1 MPCLLKRSLLHVP
14 RRTVTPE
21 NVQETVKRGMT
32 LWNNIYEP
40 HAEKLYNKLG
50 SYHPDFI
57 CTCSECLPCLLVS
70 DLVVLVHVFNP
81 KSETPAIPFSR
92 SAASHRSVLC
102 CSGVGVDLLFMDTTP
117 LLSLSFLGGALA
129 SPSRDDASIAP
140 SLSFLARP
148 SLHRRYR
155 LLSIHSLLVLYPL
168 ASRRSFLTDPDLL
181 CTC

>member
-14 RRTVTPE
+14 RRTVTPG
-21 NVQETVKRGMT
+21 NVEETVKRGMT

-70 DLVVLVHVFNP
+70 DLVILVHVFNP

-117 LLSLSFLGGALA
+117 LLSLSFLGGPLL
-129 SPSRDDASIAP
+129 PLLVMMPRSRLPCP
-140 SLSFLARP
+140 SLLA
-148 SLHRRYR
+148 
-155 LLSIHSLLVLYPL
+155 
-168 ASRRSFLTDPDLL
+168 LL
-181 CTC
+181 CTAAIAYCPFIPSSSCIPWLRADHF